1 VSRPALL
8 DVNLLVALFDADH
21 VHHDLAHD
29 WFADHGARG
38 WATCAMT
45 EAGFVRVL
53 ANPAYGSPMRRPV
66 DLVARLRQF
75 CGTSGHR
82 FWADDVSLRDA
93 TLFDC
98 ARVAG
103 HRQLTD
109 LHLLGLAHRHGG
121 CLATFDRAMPIE
133 AIVGARED
141 LLEVVAPAGVE

>member
-29 WFADHGARG
+29 WFADNRARG
-38 WATCAMT
+38 WATCAIT

-53 ANPAYGSPMRRPV
+53 ANPGYSSPMSRPV
-66 DLVARLRQF
+66 DLVARLRQL

-82 FWADDVSLRDA
+82 FWAGDVSFLDA

-109 LHLLGLAHRHGG
+109 LYLLGLAHRHDG
-121 CLATFDRAMPIE
+121 CLATFDRTMPIG
-133 AIVGARED
+133 AIVGARRG
-141 LLEVVAPAGVE
+141 LLEVVAPADRN